1 MVTVSNLPNRRL
13 LGLFANILEYPHQDI
28 AQDVRTCEALL
39 NTELPAAAVLLRS
52 FGDFAELTSRGG
64 MEEAYTALFD
74 LDSDLHPY
82 IGYQLFGETY
92 ERSALLVGLK
102 QLYRS
107 GGYEPNPVELPDR
120 ISEMLRFFSV
130 GTNEAV
136 ILEIMQEAL
145 IPALETL
152 TTDTEQDETQPTPI
166 TDPYWQ
172 VIEAL
177 WLVLQPYAAEREP
190 ELVGSARGE
199 PVNG

>member
-1 MVTVSNLPNRRL
+1 MGNLPDRRI

-28 AQDVRTCEALL
+28 ALDVRQCQQLL
-39 NTELPAAAVLLRS
+39 ADELPEASELLRR
-52 FGDFAELTSRGG
+52 FGDFAEITSSGG
-64 MEEAYTALFD
+64 IEEAYTALFD

-102 QLYRS
+102 QLYRQ
-107 GGYEPNPVELPDR
+107 GGYEPNAVELPDR

-130 GTNEAV
+130 GTDEAV
-136 ILEIMQEAL
+136 IHEIMQEAL

-152 TTDTEQDETQPTPI
+152 TTDVEQEEHQPTPV

-177 WLVLQPYAAEREP
+177 WLVLSPYAAEREP
-190 ELVGSARGE
+190 ALVGTAQGE
-199 PVNG
+199 PING

>member
-1 MVTVSNLPNRRL
+1 MDGLPDRRV
-13 LGLFANILEYPHQDI
+13 LGFFANILEYPHADL
-28 AQDVRTCEALL
+28 ASDVRACEALL
-39 NTELPAAAVLLRS
+39 ATEHPAAAERMGR
-52 FGDFAELTSRGG
+52 FGDFAESTSHGG
-64 MEEAYTALFD
+64 LEEAYTALFD

-102 QLYRS
+102 ELYRA
-107 GGYEPNPVELPDR
+107 GGYEPNAVELPDR

-136 ILEIMQEAL
+136 IREILQEAL
-145 IPALETL
+145 IPALQNL
-152 TTDTEQDETQPTPI
+152 TTNTEPDETQPTPV

-172 VIEAL
+172 AIDAL
-177 WLVLQPYAAEREP
+177 WLVLRPYAAEPRPAPVAAARE
-190 ELVGSARGE
+190 E

>member
-1 MVTVSNLPNRRL
+1 MDGLPDRRV
-13 LGLFANILEYPHQDI
+13 LGLFAEILEYPRADI
-28 AQDVRTCEALL
+28 TPQVRECQQLL
-39 NTELPAAAVLLRS
+39 VLSHPEAAARMDR
-52 FGDFAELTSRGG
+52 FGDFTEATSPGQL
-64 MEEAYTALFD
+64 EEAYTALFD

-102 QLYRS
+102 ELYRA

-136 ILEIMQEAL
+136 ILEILQEAL
-145 IPALETL
+145 IPAIETL
-152 TTDTEQDETQPTPI
+152 TTNVEQDETQPTPV
-166 TDPYWQ
+166 TDPYWD

-177 WLVLQPYAAEREP
+177 GIVLRPFTADYVTAVR
-190 ELVGSARGE
+190 RE

>member
-1 MVTVSNLPNRRL
+1 MDGLPDRRV
-13 LGLFANILEYPHQDI
+13 LGLFANILEYPRETL
-28 AQDVRTCEALL
+28 AADVRECQERLALGEP
-39 NTELPAAAVLLRS
+39 TAAERM
-52 FGDFAELTSRGG
+52 GRFAEFAESTSQGG
-64 MEEAYTALFD
+64 LEEAYTALFD

-102 QLYRS
+102 ELYRL

-130 GTNEAV
+130 GSNPAV
-136 ILEIMQEAL
+136 VRQIMQEGL

-152 TTDTEQDETQPTPI
+152 TTNTEPDETQPTPV

-177 WLVLQPYAAEREP
+177 WLVLRPYAAEPRP
-190 ELVGSARGE
+190 E
-199 PVNG
+199 PVGAAREEPVRD

>member
-1 MVTVSNLPNRRL
+1 MGHIPDRRV
-13 LGLFANILEYPHQDI
+13 LGLFATILEYPHKDI
-28 AQDVRTCEALL
+28 VLDVRECQELL
-39 NTELPAAAVLLRS
+39 ADTLPRAAEQLGHFA
-52 FGDFAELTSRGG
+52 DFVEITSRGG
-64 MEEAYTALFD
+64 LEEAYTALFD

-102 QLYRS
+102 QLYRQ
-107 GGYEPNPVELPDR
+107 GGYEPNPIELPDR

-136 ILEIMQEAL
+136 IQEIMQEAV
-145 IPALETL
+145 IPALKTL
-152 TTDTEQDETQPTPI
+152 TTDVEQDETQPTPV

-172 VIEAL
+172 VIEAV
-177 WLVLQPYAAEREP
+177 WLVLSPYAAEREP
-190 ELVGSARGE
+190 ALVGTAQGE

>member
-1 MVTVSNLPNRRL
+1 VDGLPDRRV
-13 LGLFANILEYPHQDI
+13 LGLFADILEYPRADI
-28 AQDVRTCEALL
+28 APQVRECQQLL
-39 NTELPAAAVLLRS
+39 VLSHPEAAARMDR
-52 FGDFAELTSRGG
+52 FGDFAEATSHGQL
-64 MEEAYTALFD
+64 EEAYTALFD

-102 QLYRS
+102 ELYRA

-136 ILEIMQEAL
+136 ILEILQEAL

-152 TTDTEQDETQPTPI
+152 TANVEQDETQPTPV
-166 TDPYWQ
+166 TDPYWD

-177 WLVLQPYAAEREP
+177 GIVLRPFTADYVTAAR
-190 ELVGSARGE
+190 RE

>member
-1 MVTVSNLPNRRL
+1 VGKLPDRRV
-13 LGLFANILEYPHQDI
+13 LGLFANILEYPRQDLVS
-28 AQDVRTCEALL
+28 DVRECQDLL
-39 NTELPAAAVLLRS
+39 ADTLPQAAELMGR
-52 FGDFAELTSRGG
+52 FGDFAELTSTGG
-64 MEEAYTALFD
+64 VEEAYTALFD

-102 QLYRS
+102 QLYRQ
-107 GGYEPNPVELPDR
+107 GGYEPHPIELPDR

-130 GTNEAV
+130 GSDEAV
-136 ILEIMQEAL
+136 INEIMQEAL

-152 TTDTEQDETQPTPI
+152 TTDVEQEEHQPTPV

-177 WLVLQPYAAEREP
+177 WLVLSPYATEREP
-190 ELVGSARGE
+190 ALVGTAQGE
-199 PVNG
+199 PING